1 MHLEARDL
9 CVRYGETT
17 VLHDISFRTDGGEI
31 LCLLG
36 PNGSG
41 KSTLIRTLARLIEP
55 AAGHL
60 TVGGKEYREVGLG
73 DFSRIAGY
81 VPQSFTYL
89 PSATVF
95 ETVMI
100 GRKPHISWDIT
111 PRDIEVIDA
120 SMQAVGVHRL
130 AHKFITDIS
139 GGERQKVF
147 IARALSQEPSIF
159 LFDEPTSSLD
169 IRHQIEVLELM
180 RRITRERGAILV
192 IALHDLNLAC
202 HYADKVLLLR
212 GGRVYAYG
220 PTGDALTTDV
230 IEEVYG
236 VQVLRFGDGSG
247 EYLVPA
253 WNVATCR
260 S

>member
-1 MHLEARDL
+1 MQLEARDL
-9 CVRYGETT
+9 SVRYGETM
-17 VLHDISFRTDGGEI
+17 VLHDITFTTDGGEI

-55 AAGHL
+55 AAGRL
-60 TVGGKEYREVGLG
+60 LVDGKKYREIGLG

-81 VPQSFTYL
+81 VPQNFTYL

-111 PRDIEVIDA
+111 PGDIAVIDA
-120 SMQAVGVHRL
+120 SMDAVGVRHL
-130 AHKFITDIS
+130 ASKFITDIS

-147 IARALSQEPSIF
+147 IARALSQEPRIF

-169 IRHQIEVLELM
+169 IRHQIEILEMM
-180 RRITRERGAILV
+180 RTITRERGAILV

-202 HYADKVLLLR
+202 HYADKVLVLQD
-212 GGRVYAYG
+212 GHMHTYG
-220 PTGDALTTDV
+220 PPVDALTSDV
-230 IEEVYG
+230 IKEVYG
-236 VQVLRFGDGSG
+236 VKVLIFGDGSG
-247 EYLVPA
+247 DYLVPA
-253 WNVATCR
+253 WNTV
-260 S
+260 SS